1 MKLAIVG
8 AVSGIGAAT
17 ADLLREQGHEL
28 TIFDLHKPDSADDYI
43 ALNLS
48 DEGAIKDAIA
58 AADGMFDGLCYV
70 AGIPPKDDNA
80 VACLHINTVAVIEF
94 ITQFMPKL
102 NPGAPIATVASRA
115 GMGWQDN
122 TDQLDEIIALR
133 ANEVAAWCAAK
144 EMPAALAYRLSK
156 QAVIYW
162 HQQQV
167 AAHIGAHRFN
177 TVSPAAVS
185 TGILDDFIKAF
196 GPQVAANLARVG
208 RAGTPEEVA
217 PILAFLL
224 SPAASWV
231 NGIDIVIDG
240 GMGALNL
247 GVGSK

>member
-1 MKLAIVG
+1 MRLAIVG

-17 ADLLREQGHEL
+17 ADLLREHGHEL
-28 TIFDLHKPDSADDYI
+28 TVFDLQKPDSADDYI
-43 ALNLS
+43 ALNLG
-48 DEGAIKDAIA
+48 DEAAITNAIA
-58 AADGMFDGLCYV
+58 AADGMFDGLCFV

-80 VACLHINTVAVIEF
+80 VACLHINTVAVIDF

-102 NPGAPIATVASRA
+102 KPGAPIATVASRA

-122 TDQLDEIIALR
+122 TEQLDEIIALS
-133 ANEVAAWCAAK
+133 AGDVAEWCADK
-144 EMPAALAYRLSK
+144 QMPAALAYRLSK
-156 QAVIYW
+156 QAIIYW

-167 AAHIGAHRFN
+167 ATHIGKHRFN

-208 RAGTPEEVA
+208 RAGTAEEVA
-217 PILAFLL
+217 PVLAFLL

-247 GVGSK
+247 AVDGK